1 MRLMRLLN
9 NLGKYNLVIPG
20 LFGIIGV
27 FWKIVGL
34 FEISGTLWII
44 INETFLAIKTLKTV

>member
-1 MRLMRLLN
+1 MRLMRQLSN
-9 NLGKYNLVIPG
+9 VERK
-20 LFGIIGV
+20 FGNSRTFRV

-44 INETFLAIKTLKTV
+44 IHEPSWEIKTLKKV